1 MNRDSCQHNCCK
13 TGVPLKKA
21 LKRKQNNATQET
33 LREPRSLDDV
43 LASLEKRSNQMLR
56 ESHIAKKAHI
66 SPIRN
71 LKQQKSATLADL
83 LDMDSSD
90 SHLESPEGNVD
101 SEESSPITFSRS
113 KKRAVMSFIDDE
125 AESDGSGEEIEESAY
140 DEEIEE
146 SAYDEEEY
154 DKNEAWE
161 STLDELNSSLSDNH
175 EDGTRHPQEVKEA
188 RDFPSSNLKAG
199 AVDPQDAQKISREA
213 EVGLPSEKVAS
224 RLSLSPRAS
233 KVPPPV
239 KNQED
244 LVHFLAD
251 LF

>member
-1 MNRDSCQHNCCK
+1 LNRDSCQHNCCK

-56 ESHIAKKAHI
+56 ESHVAKKAHI

-83 LDMDSSD
+83 LDMESSD
-90 SHLESPEGNVD
+90 THLESPEGNVD
-101 SEESSPITFSRS
+101 SEESSPITLSRS

-125 AESDGSGEEIEESAY
+125 AESDGSGEEIDESAY
-140 DEEIEE
+140 K
-146 SAYDEEEY
+146 EEEY

-199 AVDPQDAQKISREA
+199 AVDPQNAQTISREA

-224 RLSLSPRAS
+224 RLSLSPRAY

-239 KNQED
+239 KNQQNLAD
-244 LVHFLAD
+244 FLAD